1 MFAAIFISV
10 KAIQAEVKDGFN
22 ITELFKNELFY
33 TLIVSVMSTY
43 GIWLIASLLMF
54 DPWHMVTSLVQ
65 YMLLSP
71 TYTNVLNVYAFCNTH
86 DISWGTKGD
95 DKPDKLPSV
104 NTKDGQGKTD
114 LPDEGDL
121 NAQYEREVQVFA
133 RKPVKEVK
141 APTPAQL
148 EEKQLDYYRGV
159 RTVVVLIWMIMNFAL
174 AAVVLSSAGLQ
185 RISSKGNVEDDEKS
199 RRANIY
205 MSVVLWS
212 VAVLSG
218 FKFIG
223 ALWFLVVRMFRGV

>member
-1 MFAAIFISV
+1 MFAAVYISV
-10 KAIQAEVKDGFN
+10 NAIQNDIKNGFS
-22 ITELFKNELFY
+22 IDSLFKNQVFY
-33 TLIVSVMSTY
+33 TLLISVMSTY
-43 GIWLIASLLMF
+43 GIWLIASLIMF
-54 DPWHMVTSLVQ
+54 DPWHMFTSLLQ

-121 NAQYEREVQVFA
+121 NAQYDREMRVFGSKA
-133 RKPVKEVK
+133 AKEVK

-148 EEKQLDYYRGV
+148 EEKQMDYYKGV
-159 RTVVVLIWMIMNFAL
+159 RTVVVLAWMISNFAL
-174 AAVVLSSAGLQ
+174 AALVLSTAGLDNIDTQ
-185 RISSKGNVEDDEKS
+185 DDEAQVKDQ
-199 RRANIY
+199 RATIY

-212 VAVLSG
+212 VAFLSG